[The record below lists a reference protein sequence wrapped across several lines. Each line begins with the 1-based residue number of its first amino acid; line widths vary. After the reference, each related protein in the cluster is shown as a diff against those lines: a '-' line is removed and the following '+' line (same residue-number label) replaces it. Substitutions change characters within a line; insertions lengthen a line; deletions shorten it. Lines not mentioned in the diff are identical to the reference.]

1 VERAPLAFFRPWDCG
16 RLRRHPAAPPPRQW
30 KSVGQG
36 EGSLREQGVPDDEAR
51 AVSLQ
56 QRSRRLAWTSAV
68 IHGLVHASVL
78 MLPPLLGDLTRTFRV
93 SLLEVLAVAN
103 AMYLAYGLCA
113 VPAGFLADRFGSRR
127 MLVLAALGC
136 TLSLLLIAAA
146 PSFAL
151 LSVGLVALGIS
162 AGVYHP
168 SGLSLLSRGVTA
180 RERGR
185 AIGIH
190 GAGGTFG
197 EAIAPAWAGFF
208 AVTFDWRAGFIAAA
222 GLSLACALLAMSLPT
237 AESPPEAAADPA
249 PARTPPSH
257 HPIVSMRDR
266 ARTLARL
273 ITRPPLLFLLLSLV
287 AAGFV
292 FRGFLTFLP
301 LHLTDAAQAGARAS
315 YFMSAVLVAGMV
327 AQRLGGELA
336 DRRNPAALYLVLV
349 VLACPPLALLAL
361 GGGGLAVAGA
371 LAFGFAWSLAQPV
384 ANALTA
390 ELADPDGHGLM
401 YGLQFAATFGVGSFA
416 TFLGGLVQR
425 DHGTRGVFLLML
437 AVSALQALVCL
448 ALFVL
453 RRRR

>member
-1 VERAPLAFFRPWDCG
+1 
-16 RLRRHPAAPPPRQW
+16 
-30 KSVGQG
+30 VGN
-36 EGSLREQGVPDDEAR
+36 
-51 AVSLQ
+51 AVKLQ

-103 AMYLAYGLCA
+103 AMYLVYGLCA

-127 MLVLAALGC
+127 MMVLAALGC
-136 TLSLLLIAAA
+136 TLSLVLIAAA
-146 PSFAL
+146 PSFAV
-151 LSVGLVALGIS
+151 LSLGLVALGIS

-168 SGLSLLSRGVTA
+168 SGLSLLSRGVTP

-208 AVTFDWRAGFIAAA
+208 ALTFDWRAGFVAAA
-222 GLSLACALLAMSLPT
+222 GLSLACALLAMSLPA
-237 AESPPEAAADPA
+237 AETPPEDAPA
-249 PARTPPSH
+249 PPQPPARRPTAGL
-257 HPIVSMRDR
+257 RDLG
-266 ARTLARL
+266 RTLARL
-273 ITRPPLLFLLLSLV
+273 TTRPPLLFLLLSLV

-301 LHLTDAAQAGARAS
+301 LHLTDVTRAGTQAS
-315 YFMSAVLVAGMV
+315 YLMSAVLVAGIG

-336 DRRNPAALYLVLV
+336 DRRNPAALYLVLAL
-349 VLACPPLALLAL
+349 LACPLLALLAL
-361 GGGGLAVAGA
+361 GGGGLAIAGA

-390 ELADPDGHGLM
+390 ELAEPGGHGLV

-416 TFLGGLVQR
+416 TTLGGLVQR

-437 AVSALQALVCL
+437 GVSALQVLACL

-453 RRRR
+453 HRRRR